1 VGLAALLGPAGLLAR
16 ARRWRYL
23 FPSGARPPGLV
34 PAIMIGYMVNN
45 ILPLRAGEIVRVYVV
60 ARRSRHGFWTALA
73 TLVVERVL
81 DGLAIV
87 VILAGLIF
95 VVPVPRQLEW
105 AAIVLLA
112 IDVAAMTA
120 LVLLAVAPA
129 RLRRVLR
136 RVLRRWPRLAERA
149 LRTHDTFGRGLE
161 GVRTPGH
168 LAPLAAWTLVVWC
181 LAAAAAWAVIRAV
194 NLDLGWIAGWTVL
207 AFVGLGVSIP
217 SAPGFIGV
225 FHAAAIL
232 ALGLFGVSPATSG
245 AYAILFHASQYIPVT
260 LVGWAFLLREHVSL
274 TTATH
279 VTPTTEQA

>member
-1 VGLAALLGPAGLLAR
+1 VAFAALLGPVGLLAR

-23 FPSGARPPGLV
+23 FPPASRPPGLV

-60 ARRSRHGFWTALA
+60 ARRSGHGFWTALA
-73 TLVVERVL
+73 TLIVERVL

-95 VVPVPRQLEW
+95 VIPVPRQLEW
-105 AAIVLLA
+105 AAVVLLA
-112 IDVAAMTA
+112 IDLGAMGV
-120 LVLLAVAPA
+120 LVGLAIAPA
-129 RLRRVLR
+129 RVRHVLAL
-136 RVLRRWPRLAERA
+136 VLRRWPRLAQRA
-149 LRTHDTFGRGLE
+149 LQTLDTFGRGLE

-181 LAAAAAWAVIRAV
+181 LSAASAWAMIRAV

-232 ALGLFGVSPATSG
+232 ALGIFAVPPATSG
-245 AYAILFHASQYIPVT
+245 AYAILFHASQYIPIT

-274 TTATH
+274 TAATH
-279 VTPTTEQA
+279 ATPTAEQA